1 MSDSETF
8 DKIVH
13 HLVRT
18 AQAHHEATGG
28 VNPAWAQ
35 WYAERLVNDL
45 NEVLGSEMEVDGL
58 ADWLTEADRRYREE
72 PQDHSWPKAYAAWL
86 MSEQQSSD

>member
-1 MSDSETF
+1 MSESETF
-8 DKIVH
+8 DEIVH
-13 HLVRT
+13 HLVST

-35 WYAERLVNDL
+35 WYAERLVGDL
-45 NEVLGSEMEVDGL
+45 NEVLGSEMDVDGL
-58 ADWLTEADRRYREE
+58 ADWLTEADRRYQEE

-86 MSEQQSSD
+86 IAEQSSD